1 MPYIKGEGRNQV
13 SLFPATIDE
22 YITPDNLVRFIDEYV
37 EQIDVIKYEFKNAYE
52 PTIGRPPYS
61 PKVMLKLYIYGY
73 LNRIRSSRRLEDE
86 SKRNLELMWL
96 LEKLTPDFKTIAD
109 FRKDNKKALKSIFR
123 DFTKLCRDWDLYGKE
138 LVAVDGTKFRASNS
152 KKNNYSQKKIQRHLK
167 YIDEKIKEYLKEL
180 DGNDEVEKEDLKLS
194 AEELQEKLDQLK
206 KRKETYEGYAEKLEE
221 EKEISTTDPDSRLMS
236 NNNNSVEVSY
246 NVQTA
251 VDSKNKLIVDF
262 KVTNQPNDF
271 GQLSPMALS
280 VKEFFSVSSLDMLAD
295 KGYYQFDCL
304 ARCLE
309 NDINPYVSKQTHSN
323 ATGDRAYY
331 ADKFHYNKEKDIYI
345 CPEGFELTKGKH
357 RKNKGEIIGYRYN
370 NYTACQSCHA
380 KSRCTK
386 SKRGREIF
394 RHIKQDIV
402 DAVDILTNRSNM
414 QKYNKRKEIVEH
426 PFGTIKRGWG
436 AGYFLTRRIP
446 GVTAEIALSY
456 LAYNMKRAVNIIGVP
471 EMIKRLEKRDK
482 MVLE

>member
-1 MPYIKGEGRNQV
+1 MPYVKGEGRNQV

-22 YITPDNLVRFIDEYV
+22 YITSENLVRFIDAYV
-37 EQIDVIKYEFKNAYE
+37 EQIDVIKYEFKNSYE
-52 PTIGRPPYS
+52 PGKGRPPYS
-61 PKVMLKLYIYGY
+61 PKLMLKLYIYGY

-86 SKRNLELMWL
+86 AKRNIEMMWL
-96 LEKLTPDFKTIAD
+96 LGKLTPDFKTIAD
-109 FRKDNKKALKSIFR
+109 FRKDNKNALKSIFK
-123 DFTKLCRDWDLYGKE
+123 DFTRLCRDWDLYGKE

-180 DGNDEVEKEDLKLS
+180 DGNDDLEKGDFKLS
-194 AEELQEKLDQLK
+194 AEELQEKLEDLK
-206 KRKETYEGYAEKLEE
+206 KRKETYEGYAEKLET
-221 EKEISTTDPDSRLMS
+221 EKEISTTDPDARLMS

-262 KVTNQPNDF
+262 KVTNNPNDF

-280 VKEFFSVSSLDMLAD
+280 VKDFFSVSSLDILAD

-309 NDINPYVSKQTHSN
+309 NNINPYVSKQIHSN
-323 ATGDRAYY
+323 ATGDRDYY
-331 ADKFHYNKEKDIYI
+331 HDKFSYNKEKDIYI
-345 CPEGFELTKGKH
+345 CPEGFELTRGRH
-357 RKNKGEIIGYRYN
+357 RKSKGELIGYSYN
-370 NYTACQSCHA
+370 NYPACQDCQA
-380 KSRCTK
+380 KNSCTK
-386 SKRGREIF
+386 NKRGRTIF
-394 RHIKQDIV
+394 RHIKQDLV
-402 DAVDILTNRSNM
+402 DAVDITKESNM

-446 GVTAEIALSY
+446 GVTAEVSLSY
-456 LAYNMKRAVNIIGVP
+456 LAYNIKRAVNIIGVP
-471 EMIKRLEKRDK
+471 EMIKRLQNMDN
-482 MVLE
+482 MVPA